1 MIEVTAAAIRQTVIL
16 ILVIPARRTSSGS
29 FATAPLLNLMLVSL
43 DRQLSGSLVLTTPM
57 DGKTEVVL
65 RSGIVIDVRPASPV
79 ARLGELLSELHG
91 ISPNTIELAATT
103 RSGPKLLGERLEQ
116 AGLITK
122 EMLEGAL
129 REQLLRRT
137 LWVGRLPSTTTYDFF
152 QGDASAD
159 PNEQQQEAVMAR
171 VALDPLAQIW
181 QFIKV
186 NLAPAE
192 LNVALARLGS
202 REVKLHPHS
211 RVQRFG
217 FSIKIQNL
225 LDVVR
230 SKPQTLDAL
239 HKAGLVDPD
248 TLHRVLYTLAVTR
261 HLDVGRDDLEPMAV
275 GGPAKHS
282 FAPRVDSGM
291 QLRVGPSRVGVAP
304 SSPSLPS
311 AAPSS
316 APPRDE
322 AALAERAKLNAGLRE
337 ELKQLLGKLD
347 SLNHYQLLALPEDAQ
362 VPAIQSAF
370 LVLAKKWHPDR
381 WRGDLADAN
390 RDASR
395 VFARLR
401 EAYQTLIDDTLRA
414 AYDEQRQSKQ
424 DEEAEQDLV
433 RQILHAAGQF
443 HQAQILAK
451 KHDFA
456 AAEELAHQA
465 FQGDPTQLE
474 YGAFYAWAAVQ
485 NPQRKEKDFDALV
498 ALLNHAVA
506 DSKDNM
512 QLRYYR
518 AVVLKRAGRLQEAIK
533 DFQFVHEADPKHV
546 EAAREI
552 RLFAKRADEA
562 REAREESGRSGA
574 FIKKLF
580 VK

>member
-1 MIEVTAAAIRQTVIL
+1 
-16 ILVIPARRTSSGS
+16 
-29 FATAPLLNLMLVSL
+29 
-43 DRQLSGSLVLTTPM
+43 
-57 DGKTEVVL
+57 
-65 RSGIVIDVRPASPV
+65 
-79 ARLGELLSELHG
+79 
-91 ISPNTIELAATT
+91 
-103 RSGPKLLGERLEQ
+103 
-116 AGLITK
+116 
-122 EMLEGAL
+122 
-129 REQLLRRT
+129 
-137 LWVGRLPSTTTYDFF
+137 
-152 QGDASAD
+152 
-159 PNEQQQEAVMAR
+159 MAR

-202 REVKLHPHS
+202 REVKLHAHS

-230 SKPQTLDAL
+230 TKPQTLDAL
-239 HKAGLVDPD
+239 RKTGLVDPD

-261 HLDVGRDDLEPMAV
+261 HLDMGREDLEPMGV
-275 GGPAKHS
+275 GGFAKHS
-282 FAPRVDSGM
+282 VAPRVDSGM
-291 QLRVGPSRVGVAP
+291 QLRVTATPRNESAP
-304 SSPSLPS
+304 SER
-311 AAPSS
+311 AQGN
-316 APPRDE
+316 
-322 AALAERAKLNAGLRE
+322 AALRL
-337 ELKQLLGKLD
+337 ELEQLLGKLD
-347 SLNHYQLLALPEDAQ
+347 SLNHYQLLALPDDAQ

-381 WRGDLADAN
+381 WRGDLSDAN

-401 EAYQTLIDDTLRA
+401 EAYQTLTDDTLRA
-414 AYDEQRQSKQ
+414 AYDTQRQSKK

-456 AAEELAHQA
+456 AAEALAYQA
-465 FQGDPTQLE
+465 FQEDPTQLE

-485 NPQRKEKDFDALV
+485 NPQRKEKDFDGLIG
-498 ALLNHAVA
+498 LLNHAVA
-506 DSKDNM
+506 DSKDNV

-533 DFQFVHEADPKHV
+533 DFHFVHEVDPKHV

-562 REAREESGRSGA
+562 REAREETGRSGA